1 MIPWIWNSSKLTL
14 CSFNVMVK
22 GGGRSRQIVRRV
34 SVSLVEKTPA
44 EEQKSHLNQCCLR
57 HLASK
62 CYRM

>member
-1 MIPWIWNSSKLTL
+1 
-14 CSFNVMVK
+14 MVK

-34 SVSLVEKTPA
+34 LVSLVEKTPA